1 MSQRE
6 GQNIFIKT
14 FGGFDVFVDG
24 KQVHFSSE
32 KAKEMLAVLVDK
44 RGSSVSLSQ
53 MAWLLYEQSPEQTA
67 KNNLRVIY
75 YRLKKILENNGIGG
89 MLIKMRRSFAVDASS
104 FICDVYEFVEGNP
117 DYVPLFLGNY
127 MSGYEWGQ
135 EVVPYLNNLYCQ
147 YCETPMNG
155 LSDQVHETIL
165 SQRKKGGKRK

>member
-1 MSQRE
+1 
-6 GQNIFIKT
+6 
-14 FGGFDVFVDG
+14 
-24 KQVHFSSE
+24 
-32 KAKEMLAVLVDK
+32 MLCPVPVTAAVL
-44 RGSSVSLSQ
+44 Q
-53 MAWLLYEQSPEQTA
+53 NTA
-67 KNNLRVIY
+67 VPVPGLFQVPA
-75 YRLKKILENNGIGG
+75 L
-89 MLIKMRRSFAVDASS
+89 F
-104 FICDVYEFVEGNP
+104 CDVYEFVEGNP

>member
-89 MLIKMRRSFAVDASS
+89 MLIKKRGRIR
-104 FICDVYEFVEGNP
+104 ICGRESRLCPLVSGKL
-117 DYVPLFLGNY
+117 YVRLRVGAGGSALFKQPLLP
-127 MSGYEWGQ
+127 
-135 EVVPYLNNLYCQ
+135 VL
-147 YCETPMNG
+147 
-155 LSDQVHETIL
+155 
-165 SQRKKGGKRK
+165 

>member
-89 MLIKMRRSFAVDASS
+89 MLIKREEVLRWTPAALSVMYTNLWKG
-104 FICDVYEFVEGNP
+104 IP
-117 DYVPLFLGNY
+117 T
-127 MSGYEWGQ
+127 MSPCFW
-135 EVVPYLNNLYCQ
+135 
-147 YCETPMNG
+147 
-155 LSDQVHETIL
+155 ETICPVT
-165 SQRKKGGKRK
+165 SGGRR

>member
-32 KAKEMLAVLVDK
+32 
-44 RGSSVSLSQ
+44 
-53 MAWLLYEQSPEQTA
+53 
-67 KNNLRVIY
+67 NNLRVIY

-89 MLIKMRRSFAVDASS
+89 MLIKKRGSFAVDASS

-165 SQRKKGGKRK
+165 SQGKKGGKRK

>member
-1 MSQRE
+1 
-6 GQNIFIKT
+6 
-14 FGGFDVFVDG
+14 
-24 KQVHFSSE
+24 
-32 KAKEMLAVLVDK
+32 MLAILVDK

-89 MLIKMRRSFAVDASS
+89 MLIKKRGSFAVDASS

-165 SQRKKGGKRK
+165 SQGKKGGKRK

>member
-89 MLIKMRRSFAVDASS
+89 MLIKKRGSFAVDASS

-127 MSGYEWGQ
+127 MSGYESLKAIINFNY
-135 EVVPYLNNLYCQ
+135 YLFLASI
-147 YCETPMNG
+147 
-155 LSDQVHETIL
+155 LIETIDTINKDML
-165 SQRKKGGKRK
+165 IKTVS

>member
-89 MLIKMRRSFAVDASS
+89 MLIKKRGSLWKG
-104 FICDVYEFVEGNP
+104 IP
-117 DYVPLFLGNY
+117 T
-127 MSGYEWGQ
+127 MSPCFW
-135 EVVPYLNNLYCQ
+135 
-147 YCETPMNG
+147 
-155 LSDQVHETIL
+155 ETICPVT
-165 SQRKKGGKRK
+165 SGGRR

>member
-67 KNNLRVIY
+67 VD
-75 YRLKKILENNGIGG
+75 YRITCNNGNQRT
-89 MLIKMRRSFAVDASS
+89 LIK
-104 FICDVYEFVEGNP
+104 P
-117 DYVPLFLGNY
+117 
-127 MSGYEWGQ
+127 
-135 EVVPYLNNLYCQ
+135 
-147 YCETPMNG
+147 
-155 LSDQVHETIL
+155 
-165 SQRKKGGKRK
+165 

>member
-32 KAKEMLAVLVDK
+32 
-44 RGSSVSLSQ
+44 
-53 MAWLLYEQSPEQTA
+53 
-67 KNNLRVIY
+67 NLRVIY

-89 MLIKMRRSFAVDASS
+89 MLIKKRGSFAVDASS

-165 SQRKKGGKRK
+165 SQGKKGGKRK

>member
-1 MSQRE
+1 MRQRE
-6 GQNIFIKT
+6 VQKVFIKT

-32 KAKEMLAVLVDK
+32 KAKEMLAFLVDK

-75 YRLKKILENNGIGG
+75 YRLKKILEDHGISSI
-89 MLIKMRRSFAVDASS
+89 LIKKRGSYAVDASS
-104 FICDVYEFVEGNP
+104 FTCDVYEFVEGNP
-117 DYVPLFLGNY
+117 VYVHLFLGNY
-127 MSGYEWGQ
+127 MTGYDWGQ

-147 YCETPMNG
+147 YCETPMG
-155 LSDQVHETIL
+155 ELSDQAHEAIL
-165 SQRKKGGKRK
+165 SQKKKGGKRA

>member
-89 MLIKMRRSFAVDASS
+89 MLIKKRGSFAGSS
-104 FICDVYEFVEGNP
+104 AIIRIIHPSHTLVLLLKVLCCI
-117 DYVPLFLGNY
+117 
-127 MSGYEWGQ
+127 SH
-135 EVVPYLNNLYCQ
+135 
-147 YCETPMNG
+147 T
-155 LSDQVHETIL
+155 
-165 SQRKKGGKRK
+165 

>member
-89 MLIKMRRSFAVDASS
+89 MLIK
-104 FICDVYEFVEGNP
+104 
-117 DYVPLFLGNY
+117 
-127 MSGYEWGQ
+127 
-135 EVVPYLNNLYCQ
+135 
-147 YCETPMNG
+147 
-155 LSDQVHETIL
+155 
-165 SQRKKGGKRK
+165 KR